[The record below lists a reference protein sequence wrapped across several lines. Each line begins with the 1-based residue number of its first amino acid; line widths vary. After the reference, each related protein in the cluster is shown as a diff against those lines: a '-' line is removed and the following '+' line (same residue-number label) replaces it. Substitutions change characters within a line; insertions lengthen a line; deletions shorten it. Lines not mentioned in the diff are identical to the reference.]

1 MGTGEGTAGPVRD
14 AELARTLLVEA
25 REELLKADNKAG
37 FLLATLGAM
46 LTALLG
52 TMCSGVIEPRRH
64 AVISQVLLRGGCI
77 TCLMA
82 LVLLGLAVAPRVGR
96 PRVLRA
102 HYFGDASATAS
113 VPDLEEAVRRT
124 APLDRDLSQL
134 TILSRTVW
142 IKYRCIRHAMA
153 WSAAFLTLTLLGIL
167 TGT

>member
-64 AVISQVLLRGGCI
+64 AAISQALLWGGCI

-82 LVLLGLAVAPRVGR
+82 LVLLGLAVAPASDG
-96 PRVLRA
+96 PA
-102 HYFGDASATAS
+102 SSGPTTSATR
-113 VPDLEEAVRRT
+113 VRRRPFPT
-124 APLDRDLSQL
+124 WRKPYAAPHHW
-134 TILSRTVW
+134 TVT
-142 IKYRCIRHAMA
+142 
-153 WSAAFLTLTLLGIL
+153 SAN
-167 TGT
+167 